1 MNKSDP
7 KRGDRSDDPTGL
19 QDLWQDRPAGH
30 LDRDVVRTDSSNAD
44 SIQFCA
50 TPTDSAN
57 PQSERGLDSVSAP
70 PAGGRRSRASG
81 KREHRPERTENDA
94 VGVPLSAGWRAVAES
109 MQALEGS
116 HHEY

>member
-44 SIQFCA
+44 DYQVSA
-50 TPTDSAN
+50 TPTDSARS
-57 PQSERGLDSVSAP
+57 QSERDLDLPEPRGS
-70 PAGGRRSRASG
+70 GEGRASG

-116 HHEY
+116 HHEH

>member
-1 MNKSDP
+1 MKQSAPEWGAGSDESH
-7 KRGDRSDDPTGL
+7 RAM
-19 QDLWQDRPAGH
+19 DLWQDSPSGTPWPGF
-30 LDRDVVRTDSSNAD
+30 VRTSFSNAGGNQ
-44 SIQFCA
+44 SNA
-50 TPTDSAN
+50 TPTDSARS
-57 PQSERGLDSVSAP
+57 QSERDLDLPEPRGS
-70 PAGGRRSRASG
+70 GEGRASG